1 MITRIMITR
10 FVNASLHLV
19 FMVLHIYNFLYNY
32 LYKKTNEKKWY
43 KIYDNN
49 VRVIRK
55 CFMRD
60 AS

>member
-1 MITRIMITR
+1 
-10 FVNASLHLV
+10 
-19 FMVLHIYNFLYNY
+19 MVLHIYNFLYNY